1 MNTISKIRA
10 HLGVTQVAMAEALD
24 VTQGNVSNYER
35 GQAMPPHVA
44 GRLIAYAGTLGVQ
57 LTYDEIYAA
66 EYSPQPAAR
75 LRRTTDHEPEAGRSG
90 RSSPSAEKLLRV
102 APPECFD

>member
-35 GQAMPPHVA
+35 GQTMPPDVA

-66 EYSPQPAAR
+66 EYSPLPGAQ
-75 LRRTTDHEPEAGRSG
+75 LRRVTDREPESGRSG
-90 RSSPSAEKLLRV
+90 RMQPSPEKMLRL
-102 APPECFD
+102 APPE

>member
-44 GRLIAYAGTLGVQ
+44 GRLIAYAGTLGVL
-57 LTYDEIYAA
+57 LTYDEIYAP
-66 EYSPQPAAR
+66 EYSPKPVAQ
-75 LRRTTDHEPEAGRSG
+75 LRRATDNEPEAGRAG
-90 RSSPSAEKLLRV
+90 RSPVIPEKMLRL
-102 APPECFD
+102 APPE